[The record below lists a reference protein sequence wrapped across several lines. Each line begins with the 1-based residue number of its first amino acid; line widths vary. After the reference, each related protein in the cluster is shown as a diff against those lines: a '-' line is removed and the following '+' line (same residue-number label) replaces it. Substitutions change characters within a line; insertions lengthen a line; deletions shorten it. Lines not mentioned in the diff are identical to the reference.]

1 MSDYIVALVGPL
13 RFDYDG
19 PALNTDVFIRAEA
32 DIDVIERG
40 A

>member
-19 PALNTDVFIRAEA
+19 PALNTDVIRAEA